1 MLASLVGAESLD
13 SNDIPSP
20 ELDDD
25 FSEVHDFVTDTSSC
39 LSGASWESVGVPDGG
54 DEASNEGDDKA
65 SGEGAAE
72 LTDSDDF
79 SSPELD
85 DNFSEAD
92 VKASDI
98 TI

>member
-1 MLASLVGAESLD
+1 MLASLVAAESLD

-54 DEASNEGDDKA
+54 DEASNEG
-65 SGEGAAE
+65 AAE